1 MDRIKAIVVAIGSLL
16 MSALGVL
23 AVPVLLLVTCNFID
37 YITGL
42 IASKFRNQE
51 IDSYKGIRGIA
62 KKICMWLLVGVGVI
76 VDQLLSYSADV
87 AGIRLP
93 FTFLVACVVAIW
105 LICNEIISILEN
117 INDIGVTLPPFLQP
131 IVSNLKSQVEK
142 KAAIED
148 IKIIQ
153 KKKARNKIMK
163 RGIDISR
170 HQGELDFDYIAAN
183 FDYVI
188 IRCAYGNDLSED
200 DSECSQCDSM
210 AQTYIDECEKRG
222 IQYGL
227 YIYQYAG
234 NNDESLSE
242 AAHIREWYNKCNP
255 TMGLYLDIEDAD
267 GYKAEHGIDYH
278 YTQELALTWLDA
290 LCDITAKGIYASHS
304 WLNDYMNVDELIEH
318 GALIWE
324 AHWNDDGEICEDK
337 FAMSQE
343 SSDYYLDDGTR
354 VDYDI
359 MYDEVYDRLTKA
371 NEYDHRNDDVED
383 NDNADEDNN
392 VGADETDTEQLQHE
406 IGDYVEYNV
415 IYASSTS
422 EAALTPSAGF
432 NSGRITRVIPWASN
446 PYLIDDGTGWVND
459 GCIVSAGDSSD
470 GESNEESETDI
481 SDIKAGDKVRVL
493 LNVDYDTDRAFNLYY
508 DEYDVIQVNGDRAVI
523 GIGNTVTSAIDVHN
537 IERI

>member
-1 MDRIKAIVVAIGSLL
+1 
-16 MSALGVL
+16 
-23 AVPVLLLVTCNFID
+23 
-37 YITGL
+37 
-42 IASKFRNQE
+42 
-51 IDSYKGIRGIA
+51 
-62 KKICMWLLVGVGVI
+62 
-76 VDQLLSYSADV
+76 
-87 AGIRLP
+87 
-93 FTFLVACVVAIW
+93 
-105 LICNEIISILEN
+105 
-117 INDIGVTLPPFLQP
+117 
-131 IVSNLKSQVEK
+131 
-142 KAAIED
+142 
-148 IKIIQ
+148 
-153 KKKARNKIMK
+153 MK

-222 IQYGL
+222 IPYGL

-267 GYKAEHGIDYH
+267 GYKAAHEIDYH
-278 YTQELALTWLDA
+278 DTQELALAWLDA

-324 AHWNDDGEICEDK
+324 AHWNDDGEICEDR

-343 SSDYYLDDGTR
+343 SSDYYLNDGTR
-354 VDYDI
+354 VDFDI
-359 MYDEVYDRLTKA
+359 MYDEVFDRLTKA
-371 NEYDHRNDDVED
+371 NEYDHRNDGVED
-383 NDNADEDNN
+383 NDKADEDNN
-392 VGADETDTEQLQHE
+392 AGADETDTEQLQHE
-406 IGDYVEYNV
+406 IGDYVEYNT

-422 EAALTPSAGF
+422 EAALTPSNGF
-432 NSGRITRVIPWASN
+432 TGGTITRVIPWAVN
-446 PYLIDDGTGWVND
+446 PYLINDGTGWVND
-459 GCIVSAGDSSD
+459 GCIVSAGNNSD

-481 SDIKAGDKVRVL
+481 KVGDKVRVL
-493 LNVDYDTDRAFNLYY
+493 LNVDYDTNRAFNLYY
-508 DEYDVIQVNGDRAVI
+508 DEYDVIQVNGNRAVI

>member
-1 MDRIKAIVVAIGSLL
+1 MVNT
-16 MSALGVL
+16 MSAI
-23 AVPVLLLVTCNFID
+23 F
-37 YITGL
+37 
-42 IASKFRNQE
+42 
-51 IDSYKGIRGIA
+51 
-62 KKICMWLLVGVGVI
+62 M
-76 VDQLLSYSADV
+76 
-87 AGIRLP
+87 
-93 FTFLVACVVAIW
+93 
-105 LICNEIISILEN
+105 
-117 INDIGVTLPPFLQP
+117 
-131 IVSNLKSQVEK
+131 
-142 KAAIED
+142 
-148 IKIIQ
+148 Q
-153 KKKARNKIMK
+153 KVRNKTMK
-163 RGIDISR
+163 KGIDISR

-183 FDYVI
+183 FDFVI
-188 IRCAYGNDLSED
+188 IRCGYGSDLSAD

-222 IQYGL
+222 IPYGL
-227 YIYQYAG
+227 YIYQYAS

-255 TMGLYLDIEDAD
+255 TMGVYLDIEDAD
-267 GYKAEHGIDYH
+267 GYKAAHNIDYH
-278 YTQELALTWLDA
+278 DTQEFALTWLDA
-290 LCDITAKGIYASHS
+290 LSDVTAKGIYASHS

-343 SSDYYLDDGTR
+343 SSDYYLADGTR

-359 MYDEVYDRLTKA
+359 MRDEVYDMLTRA
-371 NEYDHRNDDVED
+371 NEYDHRDDNVNED
-383 NDNADEDNN
+383 TN
-392 VGADETDTEQLQHE
+392 TDTEQLQYQ
-406 IGDYVEYNV
+406 IGDYVEYDT

-422 EAALTPSAGF
+422 ESGLAPSDGF
-432 NSGRITRVIPWASN
+432 NSGIITRVIPWAVN
-446 PYLIDDGTGWVND
+446 PYLINDGTGWVND
-459 GCIVSAGDSSD
+459 GCIVSAGNNSD

-481 SDIKAGDKVRVL
+481 KVGDKVRVL

>member
-1 MDRIKAIVVAIGSLL
+1 
-16 MSALGVL
+16 
-23 AVPVLLLVTCNFID
+23 
-37 YITGL
+37 
-42 IASKFRNQE
+42 
-51 IDSYKGIRGIA
+51 
-62 KKICMWLLVGVGVI
+62 
-76 VDQLLSYSADV
+76 
-87 AGIRLP
+87 
-93 FTFLVACVVAIW
+93 
-105 LICNEIISILEN
+105 
-117 INDIGVTLPPFLQP
+117 
-131 IVSNLKSQVEK
+131 
-142 KAAIED
+142 
-148 IKIIQ
+148 
-153 KKKARNKIMK
+153 MK

-200 DSECSQCDSM
+200 DSECGQCDSM

-222 IQYGL
+222 IPYGL
-227 YIYQYAG
+227 YIYQYAC

-290 LCDITAKGIYASHS
+290 LSDITAKGIYASHS
-304 WLNDYMNVDELIEH
+304 WLDDYMDVNELIEH

-324 AHWNDDGEICEDK
+324 AHWNDDEEICEDK

-343 SSDYYLDDGTR
+343 SSDYYLADGTR

-359 MYDEVYDRLTKA
+359 MRDEVYDMLTRA
-371 NEYDHRNDDVED
+371 NEYDHRDDNVED
-383 NDNADEDNN
+383 NDNVNEDTN
-392 VGADETDTEQLQHE
+392 TDTEQLQYQ
-406 IGDYVEYNV
+406 IGDYVEYDT

-422 EAALTPSAGF
+422 ESGLAPSDGF
-432 NSGRITRVIPWASN
+432 NSGIITRVIPWAVN
-446 PYLIDDGTGWVND
+446 PYLINDGTGWVND
-459 GCIVSAGDSSD
+459 GCIVSAGD
-470 GESNEESETDI
+470 SNEESETDI

>member
-1 MDRIKAIVVAIGSLL
+1 
-16 MSALGVL
+16 MS
-23 AVPVLLLVTCNFID
+23 TCSNRYVCYF
-37 YITGL
+37 YAH
-42 IASKFRNQE
+42 IAE
-51 IDSYKGIRGIA
+51 IY
-62 KKICMWLLVGVGVI
+62 
-76 VDQLLSYSADV
+76 
-87 AGIRLP
+87 
-93 FTFLVACVVAIW
+93 
-105 LICNEIISILEN
+105 
-117 INDIGVTLPPFLQP
+117 
-131 IVSNLKSQVEK
+131 
-142 KAAIED
+142 
-148 IKIIQ
+148 
-153 KKKARNKIMK
+153 KKKVRNKTMK
-163 RGIDISR
+163 KGIDISR

-183 FDYVI
+183 FDFVI
-188 IRCAYGNDLSED
+188 IRCGYGSDLSAD

-222 IQYGL
+222 IPYGL
-227 YIYQYAG
+227 YIYQYAS

-255 TMGLYLDIEDAD
+255 TMGVYLDIEDAD
-267 GYKAEHGIDYH
+267 GYKAAHNIDYH
-278 YTQELALTWLDA
+278 DTQEFALTWLDA
-290 LCDITAKGIYASHS
+290 LSDVTAKGIYASHS

-343 SSDYYLDDGTR
+343 SSDYYLADGTR

-359 MYDEVYDRLTKA
+359 MRDEVYDMLTRA
-371 NEYDHRNDDVED
+371 NEYDHRDDNVNED
-383 NDNADEDNN
+383 TN
-392 VGADETDTEQLQHE
+392 TDTEQLQYQ
-406 IGDYVEYNV
+406 IGDYVEYDT

-422 EAALTPSAGF
+422 ESGLAPSDGF
-432 NSGRITRVIPWASN
+432 NSGIITRVIPWAVN
-446 PYLIDDGTGWVND
+446 PYLINDGTGWVND

-481 SDIKAGDKVRVL
+481 KVGDKVRVL

>member
-1 MDRIKAIVVAIGSLL
+1 MCAILYAH
-16 MSALGVL
+16 
-23 AVPVLLLVTCNFID
+23 
-37 YITGL
+37 
-42 IASKFRNQE
+42 IAE
-51 IDSYKGIRGIA
+51 IY
-62 KKICMWLLVGVGVI
+62 
-76 VDQLLSYSADV
+76 
-87 AGIRLP
+87 
-93 FTFLVACVVAIW
+93 
-105 LICNEIISILEN
+105 
-117 INDIGVTLPPFLQP
+117 
-131 IVSNLKSQVEK
+131 
-142 KAAIED
+142 
-148 IKIIQ
+148 

-170 HQGELDFDYIAAN
+170 HQGNIDFDYIKEN

-188 IRCAYGNDLSED
+188 IRCAFGSDLSED
-200 DSECSQCDSM
+200 DSECGQCDSM

-234 NNDESLSE
+234 NNEQSLSE
-242 AAHIREWYNKCNP
+242 AAHIREWFNKCNP
-255 TMGLYLDIEDAD
+255 VMGLWLDIEDAD
-267 GYKAEHGIDYH
+267 GYKAEHDIDYH
-278 YTQELALTWLDA
+278 DTQEFALTWLDA
-290 LCDITAKGIYASHS
+290 LSDVTAKGIYASHS

-324 AHWNDDGEICEDK
+324 AHWNDDGGICEDK

-343 SSDYYLDDGTR
+343 SSDYYLADGTR

-359 MYDEVYDRLTKA
+359 MRDEVYDMLTRA
-371 NEYDHRNDDVED
+371 NEYDHRDDNVED
-383 NDNADEDNN
+383 NDNVNEDTN
-392 VGADETDTEQLQHE
+392 TDTEQLQYQ
-406 IGDYVEYNV
+406 IGDSVEYNA

-422 EAALTPSAGF
+422 EDALTPSSGF
-432 NSGRITRVIPWASN
+432 TGGTITRVIPWASN

-493 LNVDYDTDRAFNLYY
+493 LNVDYDTDRTFNLYY

-537 IERI
+537 IEKI